1 MKPRGIP
8 RAAWWLLRRSQRRIA
23 LAAQPHGGGVVITVT
38 HYHAGEV
45 VGMETWEAL
54 P

>member
-1 MKPRGIP
+1 VKPRGIP
-8 RAAWWLLRRSQRRIA
+8 RAAWWFLRRSHRRIA
-23 LAAQPHGGGVVITVT
+23 LAAQRRGGGVAITVT
-38 HYHAGEV
+38 HYRAGEV